1 MANGQGGGGMDPKIT
16 SIISYLTPVGW
27 IVAYILNKPKSGLA
41 NFHLRQAL
49 GLHLLFVACNMVF
62 SIPILGW
69 IIGVL
74 GFILLF
80 LLWALGILAALNG
93 EEKPVPFLGDSF
105 QDWFKSL

>member
-1 MANGQGGGGMDPKIT
+1 MANGQNGGGTDPKII
-16 SIISYLTPVGW
+16 SIVSYLTIVGW
-27 IVAYILNKPKSGLA
+27 VVAYVLNRPKSGLA
-41 NFHLRQAL
+41 TFHVRQAL

-62 SIPILGW
+62 SIPVLGW
-69 IIGVL
+69 IVGVL

-93 EEKPVPFLGDSF
+93 EEKRIPFLGDSF

>member
-1 MANGQGGGGMDPKIT
+1 MANGQGGGGMDPKIV
-16 SIISYLTPVGW
+16 SIISYLTIIGW
-27 IVAYILNKPKSGLA
+27 VVAYILNKPKSGLA

-62 SIPILGW
+62 SIPLLGW
-69 IIGVL
+69 LVGVL

-93 EEKPVPFLGDSF
+93 EEKRVPYLGDSF
-105 QDWFKSL
+105 QDWFKSV